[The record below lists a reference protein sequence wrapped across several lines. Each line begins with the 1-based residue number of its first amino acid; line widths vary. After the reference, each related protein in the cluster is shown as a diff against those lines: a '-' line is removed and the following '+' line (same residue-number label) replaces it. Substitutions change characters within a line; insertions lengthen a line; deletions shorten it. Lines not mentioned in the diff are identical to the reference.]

1 MTADLALPPQAL
13 VAALPRYTFG
23 AELGRGG
30 FGVVYA
36 ARDPRL
42 DRDVAVKHLPN
53 RIAVDPQMR
62 FRFGEEGRALARLN
76 HPHIVTVH
84 EYADEE
90 VAVGEL
96 GVPEQVCALV
106 LEYLSGGTLSQRFRR
121 TGLTMEQSC
130 AAMLAVLSAVQAA
143 HDHGLLHRDIKP
155 GNAMFDGRGVVKVTD
170 FGLARVIGGET
181 TLASRDGRFVIAGT
195 PGYMSPEQ
203 ARGDHLDVRTDVYSA
218 AAMLYHLLAGRLPY
232 PTDGGFQQFRRR
244 QAAADP
250 PPPGAGVPDAL
261 ARLLLGGL
269 ARDPDRRPATAERL
283 AEGVAA
289 ASRAFGPGWL
299 ERTGLPVRDIS
310 PAVRAALASAAS
322 GSVRR
327 DESALS
333 TRLVTI
339 IPGRLDEQPS
349 PRIGDLDLASLVPV
363 PELAGRGSGRGP
375 GSGRGSGRGSAD
387 GRGHRADPPGL
398 LPRRLAGVAGVAAA
412 LAVLVAMLWP
422 SSRPA
427 VAADSG
433 AAAITVAG
441 ATPPAVARIDLAEPV
456 DIRGTAVES
465 GTLRVSMKLSVAG
478 IPLGTA
484 TGESVS
490 VSAGKSWQVP
500 VTAPPLTRWLAGG
513 AVAGR
518 VTLSRPNGLTSVQ
531 DVTIEPQQ
539 TPLASA
545 MGAGGVLA
553 ALFALAY
560 LESTRRLL
568 RSGDHPRSAM
578 VAAAALGAV
587 FGLGV
592 WLAVATLSRHVPA
605 VAAGLCCVLLGVTAA
620 VTAALAT
627 RSPSHR

>member
-90 VAVGEL
+90 VAGGEL

-106 LEYLSGGTLSQRFRR
+106 LEYLSGGTLAQRFRR

-232 PTDGGFQQFRRR
+232 PTDGGFQQFRHR

-299 ERTGLPVRDIS
+299 ERAGLPVRDIS
-310 PAVRAALASAAS
+310 PAVRAALVSSVS

-349 PRIGDLDLASLVPV
+349 PRIGDLDFASLVPV
-363 PELAGRGSGRGP
+363 PELAGRGSGRG
-375 GSGRGSGRGSAD
+375 
-387 GRGHRADPPGL
+387 HRADPPGL
-398 LPRRLAGVAGVAAA
+398 PPRRLAGLAAVAAA
-412 LAVLVAMLWP
+412 LAVLVAVLWP

-427 VAADSG
+427 VATDSG
-433 AAAITVAG
+433 ATAITVAG
-441 ATPPAVARIDLAEPV
+441 ATPPAAARIDLAEPV

-518 VTLSRPNGLTSVQ
+518 VTLDGPNGRRDVQ

-568 RSGDHPRSAM
+568 RNGEHPRPAM

-592 WLAVATLSRHVPA
+592 WLSAATLSRHVPV
-605 VAAGLCCVLLGVTAA
+605 VAAGVCCILLGVTAA
-620 VTAALAT
+620 VATAVAT
-627 RSPSHR
+627 RPPAYR

>member
-121 TGLTMEQSC
+121 AGLTMEQSC

-155 GNAMFDGRGVVKVTD
+155 GNAMFDGRGAVKVTD

-203 ARGDHLDVRTDVYSA
+203 AHGDHLDVRTDVYSA
-218 AAMLYHLLAGRLPY
+218 TAMLYHLLAGRLPY
-232 PTDGGFQQFRRR
+232 PIDGGFQQFRLR

-250 PPPGAGVPDAL
+250 PPPGSGVPDTL
-261 ARLLLGGL
+261 ARLLMSGL

-289 ASRAFGPGWL
+289 TAAGAFGPGWL

-333 TRLVTI
+333 TRLITI
-339 IPGRLDEQPS
+339 IPGRLEEQLGAG
-349 PRIGDLDLASLVPV
+349 IIDLDRASLVPV
-363 PELAGRGSGRGP
+363 PELVGRSLGQGR
-375 GSGRGSGRGSAD
+375 S
-387 GRGHRADPPGL
+387 RGHRAGVAESPT
-398 LPRRLAGVAGVAAA
+398 RRLAVSAAVAALLVVLAA
-412 LAVLVAMLWP
+412 LLWP

-427 VAADSG
+427 AATDAG
-433 AAAITVAG
+433 TVAITLAG
-441 ATPPAVARIDLAEPV
+441 TPQPAVARVDLAEPV
-456 DIRGTAVES
+456 DIGGTATES
-465 GTLRVSMKLSVAG
+465 GKLKVSLKLSAAG

-484 TGESVS
+484 TGDPVS
-490 VSAGKSWQVP
+490 LSAGKSWHALVA
-500 VTAPPLTRWLAGG
+500 APQLTRWMVGG
-513 AVAGR
+513 AVHGQ
-518 VTLSRPNGLTSVQ
+518 VTLDHLNGRTSSQ
-531 DVTIEPQQ
+531 DVTIEPTQA
-539 TPLASA
+539 PLASA

-560 LESTRRLL
+560 LESIRRLL
-568 RSGDHPRSAM
+568 RNGDHPRSAL
-578 VAAAALGAV
+578 VAAGFLGAV

>member
-90 VAVGEL
+90 VAAGEL

-232 PTDGGFQQFRRR
+232 PTDGGFQQFRGR

-310 PAVRAALASAAS
+310 PAVRAALVSSSAS

-339 IPGRLDEQPS
+339 IPSRLDEQPS
-349 PRIGDLDLASLVPV
+349 PGIGDLDYASLVPV
-363 PELAGRGSGRGP
+363 PELAGRGTGPGPGRGRGP
-375 GSGRGSGRGSAD
+375 ARE
-387 GRGHRADPPGL
+387 RGHHADPAGL
-398 LPRRLAGVAGVAAA
+398 PPRRLAGVAGVAAA
-412 LAVLVAMLWP
+412 LVVLVAVLWP

-427 VAADSG
+427 VGTDP
-433 AAAITVAG
+433 AAAGVTVAG
-441 ATPPAVARIDLAEPV
+441 TTPPAAARIDLAEPV

-465 GTLRVSMKLSVAG
+465 GTLRVSLKLSVAG

-484 TGESVS
+484 TGEPVL
-490 VSAGKSWQVP
+490 VSAGKLWQVP

-513 AVAGR
+513 AVRGQ
-518 VTLSRPNGLTSVQ
+518 VTLNRPNGGTSVQ

-587 FGLGV
+587 FGLGA
-592 WLAVATLSRHVPA
+592 WLSAATLSRHVP
-605 VAAGLCCVLLGVTAA
+605 VTAAGVCCILLGVTAA
-620 VTAALAT
+620 VAAAVAT
-627 RSPSHR
+627 RPPAYR